1 MNGEPLR
8 DAVVQIKG
16 FEKPLQLTK
25 NAAYFKA
32 LLPPGDYKLEV
43 RNMCTSVFILMW
55 CYANKGGYKQRNFP
69 G

>member
-16 FEKPLQLTK
+16 FEKPLRLTK
-25 NAAYFKA
+25 NAACFKA

-43 RNMCTSVFILMW
+43 RNIYTYLLTLMVL
-55 CYANKGGYKQRNFP
+55 C
-69 G
+69 